1 MSALN
6 AIAPAKIMR
15 LLGTPKCPTLIDVR
29 MPDEIEGQLFP
40 AAISLQGADVA
51 AWGAAYA
58 GKEVI
63 VICRNGQAVSPGV
76 AAWLRHYGA
85 DAQILEDGILGW
97 QAAKFPLLN
106 GEALPARDA
115 QGRTHWVTRA
125 RPKVDRIACPWLIRR
140 FIDPG
145 AVFLFASPSEIQAVS
160 LAFGAT
166 PFDVVGDGLRWT
178 HRDEL
183 CTFDA
188 MVEDFG
194 LGRLE
199 SLTRLATV
207 IRGADTDRVKIAP
220 EAAGLLAI
228 SLGLSRMYD
237 DDHAQ
242 LEAGILV
249 YDALYRWSRDA
260 IDESHD
266 WTSHRPRT
274 RRKDPNS

>member
-1 MSALN
+1 MPESLFSSQ
-6 AIAPAKIMR
+6 IAEVKSPHVSTQCHRPGQNHAP
-15 LLGTPKCPTLIDVR
+15 LGTPKCPTLIDVR

-160 LAFGAT
+160 LALRTPGIKGAT
-166 PFDVVGDGLRWT
+166 
-178 HRDEL
+178 
-183 CTFDA
+183 
-188 MVEDFG
+188 
-194 LGRLE
+194 
-199 SLTRLATV
+199 
-207 IRGADTDRVKIAP
+207 DRPVAP
-220 EAAGLLAI
+220 
-228 SLGLSRMYD
+228 D
-237 DDHAQ
+237 
-242 LEAGILV
+242 
-249 YDALYRWSRDA
+249 
-260 IDESHD
+260 
-266 WTSHRPRT
+266 
-274 RRKDPNS
+274 